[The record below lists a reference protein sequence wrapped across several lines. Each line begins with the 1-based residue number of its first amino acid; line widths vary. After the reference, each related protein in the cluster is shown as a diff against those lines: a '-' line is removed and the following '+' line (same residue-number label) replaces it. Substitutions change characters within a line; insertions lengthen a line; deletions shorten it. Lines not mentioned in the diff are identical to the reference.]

1 MKLFKQD
8 VIDTAED
15 FSLILNVTLFPL
27 KTQLNWKPRFSL
39 HSQLKCGKPTLN
51 ALADSLSMIMLS
63 FLPQE
68 MNAFPSEC

>member
-8 VIDTAED
+8 VIAAAED
-15 FSLILNVTLFPL
+15 FALILNVTLFPL

-39 HSQLKCGKPTLN
+39 RSQLKCGKPTLN

>member
-8 VIDTAED
+8 LIDTPED
-15 FSLILNVTLFPL
+15 LCLILNVTLFPL
-27 KTQLNWKPRFSL
+27 KMQLNWKPRFSTL
-39 HSQLKCGKPTLN
+39 LKCGKPTLN
-51 ALADSLSMIMLS
+51 ALADFLSMIMLS